1 MFHLEKQRVCTTQC
15 SLGEGLFVKNSN
27 ACWVDINNNRVFA
40 SDACSVVEY
49 PLKNKPSVIFDFG
62 EDYIHL
68 GTDVGLV
75 SLCISR
81 LLENRDASILPEH
94 SFVDYRSNDGGYC
107 DRHQLLGFM
116 HRENPKDH
124 PGFVYRVSGDSFE
137 LLDDSIHIPN
147 TFVALDSSR
156 ILISDSLK
164 GDIWLYELDSGG
176 IKSKNI
182 WAQLPD
188 GAAPDG
194 GCMVGDYVLI
204 VLWDGAAIVVFTKD
218 GELIQRLPMPVPR
231 PTNCKFDSE
240 SSNLWVTSATEGL
253 SPRQLAK
260 YPNSGDTFV
269 FDLVMF

>member
-1 MFHLEKQRVCTTQC
+1 MFRLKLQKVCNTQC

-40 SDACSVVEY
+40 SDAYSVVEY
-49 PLKNKPSVIFDFG
+49 PVKNKPSVIFDFN

-75 SLCISR
+75 SLRISG
-81 LLENRDASILPEH
+81 LLEDRDTSILPEH
-94 SFVDYRSNDGGYC
+94 SLVDYRSNDGGYC
-107 DRHQLLGFM
+107 GGHQLLGFM

-124 PGFVYRVSGDSFE
+124 PGFVYRASTDSYE
-137 LLDDSIHIPN
+137 LLENSIHIPN
-147 TFVALDSSR
+147 TFVALDSTN

-164 GDIWLYELDSGG
+164 GQIWLYELDNGG
-176 IKSKNI
+176 LNSKHM

-194 GCMVGDYVLI
+194 GCMVGDYILI
-204 VLWDGAAIVVFTKD
+204 AFWDGAAIAVFAKD
-218 GELIQRLPMPVPR
+218 GELVQRLPMPVPR

-240 SSNLWVTSATEGL
+240 SSRLWVTSATEGL
-253 SPRQLAK
+253 SRRQLAK

-269 FDLVMF
+269 FDLDMI